1 MYCEKDQANNLYLIR
16 KGEVEI
22 SQVFDLDTKGVEEGK
37 HVDEDDLNILNKI
50 KL

>member
-1 MYCEKDQANNLYLIR
+1 
-16 KGEVEI
+16 
-22 SQVFDLDTKGVEEGK
+22 VFDLDTKGVEDGK